1 MCRHPRFAGVLEHKK
16 DRARHQK
23 KHENRNHPERD
34 RRRIAPLRRFAR
46 PPAFVAVS
54 PATATRGGLYS
65 STSAANVNNDDL
77 SVLAGRCPGHEF
89 PSKLTSLPHRAGDLR
104 ANEGEG

>member
-1 MCRHPRFAGVLEHKK
+1 MRGYPCFAGVLEHEK
-16 DRARHQK
+16 DGARHQE

-34 RRRIAPLRRFAR
+34 GRRIAALRRFAR
-46 PPAFVAVS
+46 APAFVAVS
-54 PATATRGGLYS
+54 PATATRGRLYS
-65 STSAANVNNDDL
+65 STSAANVNDDDL

-89 PSKLTSLPHRAGDLR
+89 PSKLTSLPHRTGDLR